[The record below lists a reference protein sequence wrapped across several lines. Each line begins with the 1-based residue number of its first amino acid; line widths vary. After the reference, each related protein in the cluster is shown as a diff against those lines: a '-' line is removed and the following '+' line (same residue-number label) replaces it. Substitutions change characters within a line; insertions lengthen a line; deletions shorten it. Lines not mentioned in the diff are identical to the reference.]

1 MRYCWGLET
10 PILKRVMPNVSFP
23 SLRHTMPKPD
33 TDLIDGTLVF
43 GIVDVGKDELR
54 TLGDCIASDG
64 GKLIVPHYL
73 THSQKLQLTN
83 L

>member
-1 MRYCWGLET
+1 
-10 PILKRVMPNVSFP
+10 
-23 SLRHTMPKPD
+23 MPKPD